1 MQGNLVRTQLIIRFL
16 DLPKERS
23 AYGTAK
29 TMFVLYEKAAASL
42 RLGMH
47 RNNKKWEEKK
57 AYCRIRVA
65 DAGGPAAAAA
75 GASR

>member
-1 MQGNLVRTQLIIRFL
+1 MKTVHRCTHQLANRSMQGNLVRTQLIIRFL

-47 RNNKKWEEKK
+47 RNNKK
-57 AYCRIRVA
+57 
-65 DAGGPAAAAA
+65 
-75 GASR
+75 